1 MPFIPSVATFMAK
14 GLDKRASFFGCNDN
28 KTLTIAFLPNTNYT
42 SFNSGEPSSKFD
54 YTNTE
59 ADGMI
64 QNGARIATQNGDP
77 GWPVCLACAIVMKT
91 ELKLPSECPPCFEKY
106 CYVEK

>member
-1 MPFIPSVATFMAK
+1 MSK
-14 GLDKRASFFGCNDN
+14 GLDKRASFFGCNDT
-28 KTLTIAFLPNTNYT
+28 KALTIAFLPNTNYT

-54 YTNTE
+54 YTNAE
-59 ADGMI
+59 ANGMI
-64 QNGARIATQNGDP
+64 ANGELIATQNGDP

-91 ELKLPSECPPCFEKY
+91 GEKLPAACPACFEKY